1 MKKIGTPC
9 NRLFLEANSIM
20 VLASWE
26 VLIFQIVVSHRPLFN
41 LGVLSGILFSLDLG
55 SFEHLCAT
63 PFVSKSHYRK
73 NSMRVVINRN
83 TFTILAKRDDLCNFQ
98 LQFSKRDGTRDEHY
112 CEFSWENLLLKNG
125 YIQRLKCRN

>member
-1 MKKIGTPC
+1 MGG
-9 NRLFLEANSIM
+9 AY
-20 VLASWE
+20 
-26 VLIFQIVVSHRPLFN
+26 FQTVVSHRPLFN

-98 LQFSKRDGTRDEHY
+98 KFSERDNILYPDTQVIASLFD
-112 CEFSWENLLLKNG
+112 L
-125 YIQRLKCRN
+125 